1 MATRKLAFVL
11 LAAVLL
17 ASPCLMGESAQ
28 GATAPLPLRPTALQ
42 QRKVIR
48 SFGKKSLPKTVHA
61 KAPQP
66 EPCWKVAGISPEV
79 IARRR
84 GIEQETQARVRQ
96 VCADPSLSD
105 QQKRQ
110 EIRRLR
116 QAASQESLSLTTPE
130 QRAAVKQC
138 NEERAAQHAHPHPVA
153 HLPRPVIPNPR
164 PHPTGPCGNMR

>member
-1 MATRKLAFVL
+1 MATSKLAFALLAPVL
-11 LAAVLL
+11 LAL
-17 ASPCLMGESAQ
+17 SYLMGEWAQ
-28 GATAPLPLRPTALQ
+28 AAAAPLPLPPIALQ
-42 QRKVIR
+42 QRKVLR
-48 SFGKKSLPKTVHA
+48 SLGKKSLPRGVHA

-84 GIEQETQARVRQ
+84 SIEQETQARVRQ
-96 VCADPSLSD
+96 ICADSSLSD

-116 QAASQESLSLTTPE
+116 QAASQESLSLTTLE
-130 QRAAVKQC
+130 QRAAMKQC

-153 HLPRPVIPNPR
+153 HLPRPVMPNPR
-164 PHPTGPCGNMR
+164 PHPTGPCGQMR

>member
-1 MATRKLAFVL
+1 VAPNKSAFAL
-11 LAAVLL
+11 LATVLL
-17 ASPCLMGESAQ
+17 ASSWLMGESAQ
-28 GATAPLPLRPTALQ
+28 GAVAFPPRPIALQ

-138 NEERAAQHAHPHPVA
+138 NEERAAQHAQPHPVA
-153 HLPRPVIPNPR
+153 HLPRPVMPNPR
-164 PHPTGPCGNMR
+164 PHPTGPCGEIR